1 MTQDPLDQR
10 LRTEKQDAERPEQ
23 EEEEGRGSSTRPAP
37 PAARESSEEP
47 APPAPHGRAGVI
59 SDARP
64 RPPSQVERLGGVAT
78 NSCASSAPRRE
89 PALRERLY
97 SRLMLPA
104 LCLPSLG

>member
-1 MTQDPLDQR
+1 MAQDPLDRR
-10 LRTEKQDAERPEQ
+10 LRTEKQDAEQPE

-37 PAARESSEEP
+37 PAAGESSEEP

-64 RPPSQVERLGGVAT
+64 RPPSQVERRGGVVT

-89 PALRERLY
+89 PALRERFS

-104 LCLPSLG
+104 LRLPSFG